1 MQLPPQPAPE
11 KRKKRPFQTPN
22 FGIKIKYA
30 TDCMILL
37 KKYPTFSSYHPRK
50 ITMLQDKDI
59 TIYDLARK
67 LNISPATVSRGLKD
81 HPAIS
86 KKTKKRIFDLAKEM
100 GYRSNNFARNLRK
113 QTTNTIGVIV
123 PRLNSYFMSTVI
135 AGMEKV
141 ANDEGYNLI
150 ITQSSE
156 SAQKEIASARTM
168 FNNRVDGLLVSLA
181 YDTDEVA
188 HFDVFSKK
196 NIPLIF
202 FDRVIDNKNC
212 VNVLIDNR
220 KAAYEATKHLIDQGC
235 KRIVHITA
243 TPKRNVYIDRL
254 NGYKQAL
261 ADHNIKFRE
270 DYVIISNL
278 SQEAGTLAANT
289 IKQMK
294 PLPDGVFV
302 ANDNCA
308 VGCMLGLKQSGV
320 LIPQDIA
327 VVGFNND
334 PVSTVVEPNLTT
346 INYPGYE
353 MGEIAARNLIN
364 HLNGTSSI
372 TSTNTILLRSELV
385 IRDSSKKKV

>member
-1 MQLPPQPAPE
+1 
-11 KRKKRPFQTPN
+11 
-22 FGIKIKYA
+22 
-30 TDCMILL
+30 
-37 KKYPTFSSYHPRK
+37 
-50 ITMLQDKDI
+50 MLQDKDI

-270 DYVIISNL
+270 EYVIISNL
-278 SQEAGTLAANT
+278 SQEAGTVAANT

-385 IRDSSKKKV
+385 IRDSSAKKKA

>member
-1 MQLPPQPAPE
+1 
-11 KRKKRPFQTPN
+11 
-22 FGIKIKYA
+22 
-30 TDCMILL
+30 
-37 KKYPTFSSYHPRK
+37 
-50 ITMLQDKDI
+50 MLQDKDI

-196 NIPLIF
+196 EYSAYIF
-202 FDRVIDNKNC
+202 
-212 VNVLIDNR
+212 
-220 KAAYEATKHLIDQGC
+220 
-235 KRIVHITA
+235 
-243 TPKRNVYIDRL
+243 
-254 NGYKQAL
+254 
-261 ADHNIKFRE
+261 
-270 DYVIISNL
+270 
-278 SQEAGTLAANT
+278 
-289 IKQMK
+289 
-294 PLPDGVFV
+294 
-302 ANDNCA
+302 
-308 VGCMLGLKQSGV
+308 
-320 LIPQDIA
+320 
-327 VVGFNND
+327 
-334 PVSTVVEPNLTT
+334 
-346 INYPGYE
+346 
-353 MGEIAARNLIN
+353 
-364 HLNGTSSI
+364 
-372 TSTNTILLRSELV
+372 
-385 IRDSSKKKV
+385 